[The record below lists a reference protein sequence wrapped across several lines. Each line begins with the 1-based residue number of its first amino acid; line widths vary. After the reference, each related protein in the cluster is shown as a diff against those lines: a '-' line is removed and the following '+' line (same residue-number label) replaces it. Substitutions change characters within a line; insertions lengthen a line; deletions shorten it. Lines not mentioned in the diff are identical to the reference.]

1 MVGWGRMLVCLLEGL
16 PGPLLGLPLRWFTPV
31 LGGEILGG
39 VLAGPHVLGA
49 IDPTQSTVSLLGE
62 VGFAMLML
70 TAGMHLPLRDR
81 RLAGSL
87 RTGAVLA
94 LSAAALAAPA
104 GLLASHVAAGSHAAL
119 PAVALASG
127 CAPAA

>member
-1 MVGWGRMLVCLLEGL
+1 MVGLGALLVFVLAGLL
-16 PGPLLGLPLRWFTPV
+16 GPLLALPLRWFTPV

-87 RTGAVLA
+87 RTGPLLA
-94 LSAAALAAPA
+94 LSP
-104 GLLASHVAAGSHAAL
+104 AAL
-119 PAVALASG
+119 PL
-127 CAPAA
+127 PAGFLPTPPPR

>member
-39 VLAGPHVLGA
+39 VLAGPHVLGS
-49 IDPTQSTVSLLGE
+49 IDPTQSTVSLLRE

-87 RTGAVLA
+87 GTGAGRGVR
-94 LSAAALAAPA
+94 AAAPRWPA
-104 GLLASHVAAGSHAAL
+104 G
-119 PAVALASG
+119 
-127 CAPAA
+127 